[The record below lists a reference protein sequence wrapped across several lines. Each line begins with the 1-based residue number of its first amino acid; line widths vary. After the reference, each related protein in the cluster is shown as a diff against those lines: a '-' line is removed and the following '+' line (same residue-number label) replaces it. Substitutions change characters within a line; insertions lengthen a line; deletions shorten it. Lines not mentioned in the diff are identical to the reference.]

1 MITNFFE
8 SFIFSI
14 NVTLPIIILL
24 CLGMFLGRRHILDDN
39 FSQKAMKLIFNLT
52 LPLLLFFNIYHGESD
67 YHSQIDLVIIAVL
80 GTTILFIS
88 GELIA
93 TKFIDDKRERGTF
106 VQAVFRGNNA
116 VLGLALCVNAY
127 GDAAYVPASIYS
139 AIIVIL
145 YNAFG
150 VITLTHSLS
159 NNKVSL
165 LLLSSRIIKNPLI
178 IGIILGAVMNY
189 YSIALPKSIETTGH
203 YLANITLPLAVLC
216 TGASIDFRYMKASSR
231 VVTWGVL
238 ARLIVAP
245 IFMVILSR
253 LMGLSGMELA
263 LVFLMSATPLATAAY
278 AMVSAMGGNS
288 TTVAN
293 IIGITTI
300 GAMIVS
306 SLGLIILVQLGWI

>member
-1 MITNFFE
+1 MITNFFA

-24 CLGMFLGRRHILDDN
+24 GLGIFLGRRHILDDA

-52 LPLLLFFNIYHGESD
+52 LPLLLFFNIYRGQID

-88 GELIA
+88 GELVA
-93 TKFIDDKRERGTF
+93 AKFIDDKRERGTF

-116 VLGLALCVNAY
+116 ILGLALCVNAY
-127 GDAAYVPASIYS
+127 GDAAYIPASIYS

-145 YNAFG
+145 YNTFG
-150 VITLTHSLS
+150 VLTLTRSLS
-159 NNKVSL
+159 NNKVSA
-165 LLLSSRIIKNPLI
+165 LSLISRVAKNPLI
-178 IGIILGAVMNY
+178 IGIVLGIIMNY
-189 YSIALPKSIETTGH
+189 CAIKLPMPIEKTGH
-203 YLANITLPLAVLC
+203 YLADITLPLAVLC
-216 TGASIDFRYMKASSR
+216 TGANINFRYMKVSSR
-231 VVTWGVL
+231 VVSWGIF

-245 IFMVILSR
+245 IFMVLLAKI
-253 LMGLSGMELA
+253 MGLSGMKLA
-263 LVFLMSATPLATAAY
+263 LIFLMSATPLATATY
-278 AMVSAMGGNS
+278 AMVSAMGGNT

-306 SLGLIILVQLGWI
+306 SLGLMILTQLGWI